1 MSNTDNIRKMYS
13 KITAPDDAV
22 KKCLEINE
30 SKKVLKFPVKRVVA
44 IAACA
49 AVLLAVAIPVGASK
63 IYDAFSAVE
72 SYGEQ
77 FETYKSTSISFNPL
91 SENSLKVTEG
101 DKLTSSAEG
110 LSITVDKA
118 YYGGEF
124 IYISFVGDYIGEFK
138 NAERF
143 DYTWQEGAGAFLID
157 GEEYVPY
164 SNCMF
169 SLYKSEGRFAGV
181 LSFTYPYDREE
192 LNLKINM
199 PYLDASLQDSDEP
212 LGRIES
218 GFSFDFTVQK
228 SYPDVLVY
236 NADADTEGV
245 YVQGVTSSLGG
256 VVVELFVPEEVE
268 LSKAGIVAAVAD
280 SEGNGLDFI
289 LGEREKT
296 EGGYIHKQYFTPTE
310 SDRVN
315 VAVYDKNDTDGCGN
329 SPCVLAEL
337 NNVELVHSQSE

>member
-13 KITAPDDAV
+13 KITAPEDAV
-22 KKCLEINE
+22 KTCLEINE
-30 SKKVLKFPVKRVVA
+30 SKKVVKFPVKRVVA

-77 FETYKSTSISFNPL
+77 FETYKSSSILFNPL

-124 IYISFVGDYIGEFK
+124 IYISFVGDYSGEFK

-143 DYTWQEGAGAFLID
+143 DYTWEEGTRTVLID
-157 GEEYVPY
+157 GEEYLPY
-164 SNCMF
+164 TNCAF

-192 LNLKINM
+192 LNIKINL
-199 PYLDASLQDSDEP
+199 PYLDASFQDSDEP

-218 GFSFDFTVQK
+218 GFSFNFTVQK

-236 NADADTEGV
+236 NADASAEGV
-245 YVQGVTSSLGG
+245 YVRGVTSSLGG
-256 VVVELFVPEEVE
+256 VKVELFVPEELKDTNV
-268 LSKAGIVAAVAD
+268 IAAVTD
-280 SEGNGLDFI
+280 GQGKTLGYIS
-289 LGEREKT
+289 GEREAA
-296 EGGYIHKQYFTPTE
+296 EGGRLYNQYFEPTE
-310 SDRVN
+310 SDVIN
-315 VAVYDKNDTDGCGN
+315 ITVYSKADG
-329 SPCVLAEL
+329 SVLYEL
-337 NNVELVHSQSE
+337 NNVELKTAD

>member
-1 MSNTDNIRKMYS
+1 MSNTDKIGKMYS
-13 KITAPDDAV
+13 EITAPEDAV
-22 KKCLEINE
+22 KKCLEIGE
-30 SKKVLKFPVKRVVA
+30 SKKVIKIPARRVIA
-44 IAACA
+44 IAAC
-49 AVLLAVAIPVGASK
+49 VCLLLAVAIPVGATK

-77 FETYKSTSISFNPL
+77 FETHKATSLFFNPI

-101 DKLTSSAEG
+101 DKLTSSGEG
-110 LSITVDKA
+110 LSIAVDKA

-124 IYISFVGDYIGEFK
+124 IYISFTGDYSGKFK

-143 DYTWQEGAGAFLID
+143 DYTWEEGADAFLID
-157 GEEYVPY
+157 NEEYVPY

-181 LSFTYPYDREE
+181 LSFTYPYDKEE
-192 LNLKINM
+192 LNVKINL

-218 GFSFDFTVQK
+218 DFTFSFTVGK

-236 NADADTEGV
+236 NADTNNDKV
-245 YVQGVTSSLGG
+245 CVQGVTSSLGG
-256 VVVELFVPEEVE
+256 VTVEIFVPVEVE
-268 LSKAGIVAAVAD
+268 NSEAGVVAAVTD
-280 SEGNGLDFI
+280 SKGKSLSFI
-289 LGEREKT
+289 SGEREKA
-296 EGGYIHKQYFTPTE
+296 EGGYIHKQYFEPTE
-310 SDRVN
+310 DDVID
-315 VAVYDKNDTDGCGN
+315 VTVYDKNDADGCGN

-337 NNVELVHSQSE
+337 DNIELKSAE

>member
-1 MSNTDNIRKMYS
+1 MSNTDNMRKMYS
-13 KITAPDDAV
+13 KITAPEDAV
-22 KKCLEINE
+22 RKCLEIEE
-30 SKKVLKFPVKRVVA
+30 SQKVIKFPVKRVIA
-44 IAACA
+44 IAACIGI
-49 AVLLAVAIPVGASK
+49 LLAVAIPVGASK

-77 FETYKSTSISFNPL
+77 FETYKSPSISFNPL

-101 DKLTSSAEG
+101 DKLTSSGEG

-124 IYISFVGDYIGEFK
+124 IYISFTGDYSGEFK

-143 DYTWQEGAGAFLID
+143 DYTWEEKSHTFLID
-157 GEEYVPY
+157 GEEYIPY

-192 LNLKINM
+192 LNVKINL
-199 PYLDASLQDSDEP
+199 PYLDASLQGSDEP

-218 GFSFDFTVQK
+218 NFSFDFTMMK
-228 SYPDVLVY
+228 SYPDVLLY
-236 NADADTEGV
+236 NADANKDTV
-245 YVQGVTSSLGG
+245 CVQGVISSLGG
-256 VVVELFVPEEVE
+256 VVVEIFVPAEVE
-268 LSKAGIVAAVAD
+268 VSEAGIVAAVTD
-280 SEGNGLDFI
+280 SAGKGLNFI

-296 EGGYIHKQYFTPTE
+296 EGGYVHKQYFEPTDSE
-310 SDRVN
+310 VVN
-315 VAVYDKNDTDGCGN
+315 VTVYDKNDTDSCGN

-337 NNVELVHSQSE
+337 KNVELKTAD